1 MTLDIGGGI
10 DTAVNYIL
18 DNFAPVLDF
27 IAAVIGFV
35 TGGIQDALTAIPMP
49 VGIAIFVALS
59 LWRVGPGFALLAG
72 AALWLVDNMGLWT
85 PMMETLSLV
94 ISSTLMAM
102 ALGLPLGIAMARS
115 NTVAAVVRPVL
126 DLMQTMPAFV
136 YLIPAAMFFGL
147 GAVPGAI
154 ATVIFAM
161 PPVVRL
167 TNLGIRQVN
176 AEFVEAGN
184 AFGCSATQL
193 LFKVQLPNAMP
204 SIMAGINQ
212 TIMLSLSMVVIASM
226 IGAGGIGN
234 TVLTGIQRLDV
245 GTGFEGGLAVVIL
258 AVILDRLAQSL
269 GKPRPAFWQRFARK
283 AQPAETAAPVASV
296 PAAKP
301 TPAVTPSPAVTP
313 VSASA

>member
-1 MTLDIGGGI
+1 MNLNIGDGI
-10 DTAVNYIL
+10 DAAVNYVL
-18 DNFAPVLDF
+18 DNFSPALDF

-35 TGGIQDALTAIPMP
+35 TGSIQNALTAIPMP
-49 VGIAIFVALS
+49 VGIAIFVLLS
-59 LWRVGPGFALLAG
+59 LWRVGLGFGVLTAI
-72 AALWLVDNMGLWT
+72 ALWLVNHMGLWGA
-85 PMMETLSLV
+85 MMETLSLV
-94 ISSTLMAM
+94 IASTLMAM
-102 ALGLPLGIAMARS
+102 IIGLPLGIAMARRDS
-115 NTVAAVVRPVL
+115 VAAIVRPIL

-167 TNLGIRQVN
+167 TNLGIRQVH
-176 AEFVEAGN
+176 AEFIEAGN
-184 AFGCSATQL
+184 AFGCTATQL

-258 AVILDRLAQSL
+258 AVILDRLTQSL
-269 GKPRPAFWQRFARK
+269 GKPRPAFWAVLFKRQER
-283 AQPAETAAPVASV
+283 QGLVTATA
-296 PAAKP
+296 
-301 TPAVTPSPAVTP
+301 
-313 VSASA
+313 

>member
-1 MTLDIGGGI
+1 MNFDIGDGV
-10 DTAVNYIL
+10 DAVVNYIL
-18 DNFAPVLDF
+18 DNFSPLLDF
-27 IAAVIGFV
+27 VATLIGFV
-35 TGGIQDALTAIPMP
+35 TSNIQNTLTAIPMP
-49 VGIAIFVALS
+49 VGILIFVILS
-59 LWRVGPGFALLAG
+59 FWRVGAVFGVLAG
-72 AALWLVDNMGLWT
+72 LALWLVDHMGLWT
-85 PMMETLSLV
+85 AMMETLSLV
-94 ISSTLMAM
+94 IASTLMAM
-102 ALGLPLGIAMARS
+102 IIGLPLGIAMARKDS
-115 NTVAAVVRPVL
+115 VAAIIRPVL

-167 TNLGIRQVN
+167 TNLGIRQVHV
-176 AEFVEAGN
+176 EFIEAGN
-184 AFGCSATQL
+184 AFGCTPSQL

-258 AVILDRLAQSL
+258 AVILDRLTQSL
-269 GKPRPAFWQRFARK
+269 GKPQAAFWSGLFNRK
-283 AQPAETAAPVASV
+283 SER
-296 PAAKP
+296 KHL
-301 TPAVTPSPAVTP
+301 SPATV
-313 VSASA
+313 

>member
-1 MTLDIGGGI
+1 MNFDIGDGV
-10 DTAVNYIL
+10 DTAVNYVL
-18 DNFAPVLDF
+18 DNFSPALDF
-27 IAAVIGFV
+27 IAAMIGFV
-35 TGGIQDALTAIPMP
+35 TTGIQNILVSIPMP
-49 VGIAIFVALS
+49 LGIVIFVALS
-59 LWRVGPGFALLAG
+59 LWRVGLGFGILTG
-72 AALWLVDNMGLWT
+72 IGLWLVSHMGLWS
-85 PMMETLSLV
+85 PMMETLALV
-94 ISSTLMAM
+94 IASTLMAM
-102 ALGLPLGIAMARS
+102 LIGLPLGIAMARKDS
-115 NTVAAVVRPVL
+115 VAAIVRPIL

-167 TNLGIRQVN
+167 TNLGIRQVHE
-176 AEFVEAGN
+176 EFIEAGN
-184 AFGCSATQL
+184 AFGCTSTQL
-193 LFKVQLPNAMP
+193 LFKVQLPNALP

-258 AVILDRLAQSL
+258 AVILDRITQSL
-269 GKPRPAFWQRFARK
+269 GQKG
-283 AQPAETAAPVASV
+283 
-296 PAAKP
+296 AAKRAP
-301 TPAVTPSPAVTP
+301 FWKVFFKKNEREELATATA
-313 VSASA
+313 

>member
-1 MTLDIGGGI
+1 MNFDIGDGV
-10 DTAVNYIL
+10 DAVVNYVL
-18 DNFAPVLDF
+18 DNFSPFLDF
-27 IAAVIGFV
+27 VATVIGFV
-35 TGGIQDALTAIPMP
+35 TSAIQETLTAIPMP
-49 VGIAIFVALS
+49 VGILIFVILS
-59 LWRVGPGFALLAG
+59 FWRVGAAFSVLAG
-72 AALWLVDNMGLWT
+72 LALWLVDHMGLWT
-85 PMMETLSLV
+85 AMMETLSLV
-94 ISSTLMAM
+94 IASTLMAM
-102 ALGLPLGIAMARS
+102 IIGLPLGIAMARKDS
-115 NTVAAVVRPVL
+115 VAALVRPVL

-167 TNLGIRQVN
+167 TNLGIRQVHV
-176 AEFVEAGN
+176 EFIEAGN
-184 AFGCSATQL
+184 AFGCTPSQL

-258 AVILDRLAQSL
+258 AVILDRLTQSL
-269 GKPRPAFWQRFARK
+269 GKPQSAIWSGLFKRK
-283 AQPAETAAPVASV
+283 SER
-296 PAAKP
+296 KEL
-301 TPAVTPSPAVTP
+301 SPAT
-313 VSASA
+313 A

>member
-1 MTLDIGGGI
+1 MNFDIGDGI
-10 DTAVNYIL
+10 DAAVNYVL
-18 DNFAPVLDF
+18 DNFSPVLDF
-27 IAAVIGFV
+27 IAAVIGSV
-35 TGGIQDALTAIPMP
+35 TGTIQGALVAIPMP

-59 LWRVGPGFALLAG
+59 LWRVSLGFGVLTG
-72 AALWLVDNMGLWT
+72 VALWLVDHMGLWGA
-85 PMMETLSLV
+85 MMETLSLV
-94 ISSTLMAM
+94 IASTLMAM
-102 ALGLPLGIAMARS
+102 VIGLPLGIAMARKDS
-115 NTVAAVVRPVL
+115 VATVVRPIL

-167 TNLGIRQVN
+167 TNLGIRQVH
-176 AEFVEAGN
+176 AEFIEAGN
-184 AFGCSATQL
+184 AFGCTSSQL

-258 AVILDRLAQSL
+258 AVILDRLTQSL
-269 GKPRPAFWQRFARK
+269 GKPRATFWSVLFKRNEREDLA
-283 AQPAETAAPVASV
+283 TATA
-296 PAAKP
+296 
-301 TPAVTPSPAVTP
+301 
-313 VSASA
+313 

>member
-1 MTLDIGGGI
+1 MNFNIGDGI

-18 DNFAPVLDF
+18 DNFSPFLDL
-27 IAAVIGFV
+27 IASAIGFV
-35 TGGIQDALTAIPMP
+35 TGTIQDALLALPMP

-59 LWRVGPGFALLAG
+59 LWRVGLGFGLLTG
-72 AALWLVDNMGLWT
+72 IALWLVDHMGLWSA
-85 PMMETLSLV
+85 MMETLSLV
-94 ISSTLMAM
+94 IASTLMAM
-102 ALGLPLGIAMARS
+102 IIGLPLGIAMARKDS
-115 NTVAAVVRPVL
+115 VAAIVRPIL

-167 TNLGIRQVN
+167 TNLGIRQVHH
-176 AEFVEAGN
+176 EFIEAGN
-184 AFGCSATQL
+184 AFGCTSTQL
-193 LFKVQLPNAMP
+193 LFKIQLPNALP

-226 IGAGGIGN
+226 IGAGGLGN

-258 AVILDRLAQSL
+258 AVILDRITQSL
-269 GKPRPAFWQRFARK
+269 GQKSRKPNTLWRALSKRNER
-283 AQPAETAAPVASV
+283 EDMVTATA
-296 PAAKP
+296 
-301 TPAVTPSPAVTP
+301 
-313 VSASA
+313 

>member
-1 MTLDIGGGI
+1 MNFDIGNGV
-10 DTAVNYIL
+10 DAAVNYVL
-18 DNFAPVLDF
+18 DNFSPVLDA

-35 TGGIQDALTAIPMP
+35 TGNIQNALVAIPMP

-59 LWRVGPGFALLAG
+59 LWRVSFSFGVLTG
-72 AALWLVDNMGLWT
+72 AALWLVHQMGLWGA
-85 PMMETLSLV
+85 MMETLSLV
-94 ISSTLMAM
+94 IASTLMAI
-102 ALGLPLGIAMARS
+102 LIGLPLGIAMARKD
-115 NTVAAVVRPVL
+115 TVAAIVRPIL

-167 TNLGIRQVN
+167 TNLGIRQVH
-176 AEFVEAGN
+176 AEFIEAGN
-184 AFGCSATQL
+184 AFGCTSRQL

-258 AVILDRLAQSL
+258 AVILDRLTQSL
-269 GKPRPAFWQRFARK
+269 GKPRAAFWSVFFKKTEREEMA
-283 AQPAETAAPVASV
+283 TATA
-296 PAAKP
+296 
-301 TPAVTPSPAVTP
+301 
-313 VSASA
+313 

>member
-1 MTLDIGGGI
+1 MNFDIGDGV
-10 DTAVNYIL
+10 DAVVNYVL
-18 DNFAPVLDF
+18 DNFSPFLDF
-27 IAAVIGFV
+27 VATVIGFV
-35 TGGIQDALTAIPMP
+35 TSSIQETLTAIPMP
-49 VGIAIFVALS
+49 VGILIFVILS
-59 LWRVGPGFALLAG
+59 FWRVGAAFSVLAG
-72 AALWLVDNMGLWT
+72 LALWLVDHMALWT
-85 PMMETLSLV
+85 AMMETLSLV
-94 ISSTLMAM
+94 IASTLMAIII
-102 ALGLPLGIAMARS
+102 GLPLGIAMARKDS
-115 NTVAAVVRPVL
+115 VAALVRPVL

-167 TNLGIRQVN
+167 TNLGIRQVHV
-176 AEFVEAGN
+176 EFIEAGN
-184 AFGCSATQL
+184 AFGCTPSQL

-258 AVILDRLAQSL
+258 AVILDRLTQSL
-269 GKPRPAFWQRFARK
+269 GKPQSAIWSGLFKRK
-283 AQPAETAAPVASV
+283 SER
-296 PAAKP
+296 KEL
-301 TPAVTPSPAVTP
+301 SPAT
-313 VSASA
+313 A

>member
-1 MTLDIGGGI
+1 MTMNFDIGDGV
-10 DTAVNYIL
+10 DAVVNYVL
-18 DNFAPVLDF
+18 DNFSPFLDF
-27 IAAVIGFV
+27 VATVIGFV
-35 TGGIQDALTAIPMP
+35 TSTIQETLTAIPMP
-49 VGIAIFVALS
+49 VGILIFVILS
-59 LWRVGPGFALLAG
+59 FWRVGAAFGVLAG
-72 AALWLVDNMGLWT
+72 LALWLVNHMGLWT
-85 PMMETLSLV
+85 AMMETLSLV
-94 ISSTLMAM
+94 IASTLMAM
-102 ALGLPLGIAMARS
+102 IIGLPLGIAMARKDS
-115 NTVAAVVRPVL
+115 VAALVRPVL

-167 TNLGIRQVN
+167 TNLGIRQVHV
-176 AEFVEAGN
+176 EFIEAGN
-184 AFGCSATQL
+184 AFGCTPSQL

-258 AVILDRLAQSL
+258 AVILDRLTQSL
-269 GKPRPAFWQRFARK
+269 GKPQSAIWSGLFKRK
-283 AQPAETAAPVASV
+283 SER
-296 PAAKP
+296 KEL
-301 TPAVTPSPAVTP
+301 SPAT
-313 VSASA
+313 A